1 MKTKILVI
9 DDNKLT
15 LKIICFVLEKN
26 DFEIII
32 AEDGIEAIEKFD
44 EVKPDLVIADI
55 LLPFKSGLEVAHH
68 IKTKSPETPVV
79 VLSALGEEESTV
91 EKAFEFKVD
100 DFISKPF
107 SPNELLLRVKRLLR

>member
-15 LKIICFVLEKN
+15 LKMICFILEKN
-26 DFEIII
+26 DYEIIT

-44 EVKPDLVIADI
+44 EFNPDLVIVDI
-55 LLPFKSGLEVAHH
+55 MLPFKSGLEVTHH
-68 IKTKSPETPVV
+68 IKSKSSETPVV
-79 VLSALGEEESTV
+79 ILSALGDEESTV
-91 EKAFEFKVD
+91 EKAFEFEVD

-107 SPNELLLRVKRLLR
+107 SPNELLLRVKRLL